1 MHTLVNLSLFKLPLK
16 FNGQAIGDQNVNQD
30 LWKQALDN
38 TDLYSALKEFKVV
51 GAKQAPFALL
61 KQNSDIKNTADLIKI
76 NLKGSVESEKL
87 LNELDGDTQP
97 PSYFLN
103 KQANEISPIS
113 KLIQLPQVAKFFN
126 SFHHVET
133 VVESPTHNSISN
145 MSLSTL
151 NRIKWF
157 DKNALITLVDSN
169 LEVWL
174 RDSTAGRNVNLK
186 EMLSG
191 IKHSMSDIC
200 ATLVKVSING
210 KVVYEKKNGF

>member
-1 MHTLVNLSLFKLPLK
+1 MRTLANLSLFKLPVML
-16 FNGQAIGDQNVNQD
+16 NDQPIGDQKVNQD

-51 GAKQAPFALL
+51 GEKYAPLAVL
-61 KQNSDIKNTADLIKI
+61 KKSGDIKNTADLIKI
-76 NLKGSVESEKL
+76 NSKGNVESEKL
-87 LNELDGDTQP
+87 LIDLDRDTL
-97 PSYFLN
+97 PSSYSLN

-113 KLIQLPQVAKFFN
+113 KLIQLPQVAEFFT

-133 VVESPTHNSISN
+133 VEGPKHNSIMN

-151 NRIKWF
+151 NRVKWF
-157 DKNALITLVDSN
+157 DKNALVTLVDSN

-174 RDSTAGRNVNLK
+174 RDSTAGRKVNLK
-186 EMLSG
+186 EILSE

-210 KVVYEKKNGF
+210 KVVYEKKNDF